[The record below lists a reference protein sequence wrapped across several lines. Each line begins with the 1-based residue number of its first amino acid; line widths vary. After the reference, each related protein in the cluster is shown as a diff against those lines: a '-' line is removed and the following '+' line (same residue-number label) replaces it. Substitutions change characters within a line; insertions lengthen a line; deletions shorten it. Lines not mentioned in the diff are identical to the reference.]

1 MVLNKENHRSFVSL
15 LISLLAHLCCVLL
28 LLSIIVTISREY
40 EFFINFLVGILSF
53 FSRIE

>member
-1 MVLNKENHRSFVSL
+1 MVLNKENHHSFVSL

-53 FSRIE
+53 LSRIE